1 MTTSSLE
8 LTKRHA
14 LDLSHED
21 LRPISPQEFRAVLWM
36 VASASA
42 VYIVVMALFVR

>member
-1 MTTSSLE
+1 MTTTSIE
-8 LTKRHA
+8 LHEQHA

-21 LRPISPQEFRAVLWM
+21 LRPISHQEFRAVLWM

-42 VYIVVMALFVR
+42 VYIIVMAFFVR